1 MNEQKGWESILI
13 HNLKRKRENIFF
25 FGKNDV
31 IKEKSKY
38 FEITISMYIVKRDEV
53 IICLKKV

>member
-13 HNLKRKRENIFF
+13 HNLKRNRENIFF

-53 IICLKKV
+53 IILP